1 MALKPK
7 HLILNLLLESDNP
20 ISSQVFIRIC
30 QLFDITENSA
40 RVTLA
45 RLSSDG
51 MVEAPERGLYRL
63 GPAARNLAEDLASWR
78 ELESKLCDWD
88 GSWIGVYQAMLG
100 RSDRT
105 ALRRRER
112 LLQLAGFSALE
123 QGLAVRPNNVC
134 GGVAAL
140 RKRLQGIGLEEE
152 AIIFRIDE
160 LDEPSRERAVS
171 LWDRADLEA
180 HYRDARTIMEDWMS
194 KADQLDTET
203 AARECFLI
211 GDEYI
216 RCIAYDPMLP
226 KEMVDTELRAS
237 YLDSLIR
244 FDQVGKS
251 IWHNLYR
258 EFAQAG

>member
-7 HLILNLLLESDNP
+7 HLILNLLLEAERA

-45 RLSSDG
+45 RLSSEG
-51 MVEAPERGLYRL
+51 MVEAPERGLYQL
-63 GPAARNLAEDLASWR
+63 GPRSRNLAADLASWR

-123 QGLAVRPNNVC
+123 QGLAVRPNNLV
-134 GGVAAL
+134 GGVQAL
-140 RKRLQGIGLEEE
+140 RKRLQSIGLEEE

-160 LDEPSRERAVS
+160 LDGDSHKRAMS
-171 LWDRADLEA
+171 LWDRKDLEQ
-180 HYRDARTIMEDWMS
+180 HYRDAQKIMADWM
-194 KADQLDTET
+194 ARAEQLDPET
-203 AARECFLI
+203 AAKESFLI

-226 KEMVDTELRAS
+226 EEMVDTQLRRE
-237 YLDSLIR
+237 YLQTLIA
-244 FDQVGKS
+244 FDQMGKS
-251 IWHNLYR
+251 IWQQLYQ
-258 EFAQAG
+258 EFAQVG